1 MEKNQNEV
9 VTISE
14 PLFSWEAR
22 QFENI
27 PRSQGWY
34 AILFLMLVGLLAF
47 GLFTD
52 NFLLGI
58 IVILVG
64 LVFYLF
70 EKREA
75 QIFKF
80 SITLE
85 GIRAHNHL
93 YEFSSLEDF
102 WIFYEPGGRKEL
114 SLKSSKKIMPYIHMP
129 LGEADPAMLREIL
142 MRFLPEV
149 QHEETLVDTLGRFV

>member
-1 MEKNQNEV
+1 VENEKNTNITNSE
-9 VTISE
+9 TI
-14 PLFSWEAR
+14 FSWEAK
-22 QFENI
+22 QFENV

-34 AILFLMLVGLLAF
+34 VVLFLMLVALLAY

-64 LVFYLF
+64 LIFYLF

-75 QIFKF
+75 QTFHF
-80 SITLE
+80 AVTHE
-85 GIRAHNHL
+85 GVRAHNHL

-114 SLKSSKKIMPYIHMP
+114 SLKSSKKIMPYVHMP
-129 LGEADPAMLREIL
+129 LGDTDPSELREIML
-142 MRFLPEV
+142 RFLPEV
-149 QHEETLVDTLGRFV
+149 QHEESVIDSLERFI